1 MFLNDIEITS
11 VAPCIVVPNRIRF
24 RARFS
29 DDITAVLPYLNAVI
43 KNAVYN
49 HEGKVLSMTKDERL
63 ITLYP
68 QEVTVAKAL
77 SEDDAHETSAWIKEL
92 INKTYVDREN
102 TEPIYE
108 KRSRPTPL
116 VIYGWLPQKTGC
128 RRCGEQTCLAF
139 AAQMVNGGK
148 KLEECPVIW
157 EPGNED
163 LLESLK
169 EMVSVLV

>member
-1 MFLNDIEITS
+1 MLLKDIKITS

-24 RARFS
+24 RAIFS
-29 DDITAVLPYLNAVI
+29 DDITDLMPYLNAVL

-68 QEVTVAKAL
+68 WEVTVAKAL
-77 SEDDAHETSAWIKEL
+77 SKEDADETAAWVKDL
-92 INKTYVDREN
+92 INKTYVDRE
-102 TEPIYE
+102 TIEPVYE
-108 KRSRPTPL
+108 RRSRPTPL
-116 VIYGWLPQKTGC
+116 VLYGWLPQKSGC

-139 AAQMVNGGK
+139 ATQMVNGGK
-148 KLEECPVIW
+148 KLEQCPVIW

-169 EMVSVLV
+169 EMVVVLV

>member
-1 MFLNDIEITS
+1 MFLKDIEIIS
-11 VAPCIVVPNRIRF
+11 IAPCIVVPNRIRF

-29 DDITAVLPYLNAVI
+29 DDITGVMPYLNAII

-49 HEGKVLSMTKDERL
+49 HEGKVLSLTKDERL
-63 ITLYP
+63 ITLYSR
-68 QEVTVAKAL
+68 EVTVAKAL
-77 SEDDAHETSAWIKEL
+77 NEEDAHETAAWLKDL
-92 INKTYVDREN
+92 INNTHADRGN
-102 TEPIYE
+102 ISPVYE
-108 KRSRPTPL
+108 RRSRPTPL

-139 AAQMVNGGK
+139 AAQLVNGGK
-148 KLEECPVIW
+148 RLDHCPVIW

-169 EMVSVLV
+169 EMMGVLV